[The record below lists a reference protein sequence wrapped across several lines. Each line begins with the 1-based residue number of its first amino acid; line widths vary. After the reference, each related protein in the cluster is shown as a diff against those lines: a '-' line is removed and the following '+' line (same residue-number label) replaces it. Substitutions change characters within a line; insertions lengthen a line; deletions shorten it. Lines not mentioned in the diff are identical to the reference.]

1 MRRGYFLLALALV
14 AAPSLAADGPSVR
27 AAKVWVRPAPPGVTV
42 LAGYLTLEN
51 LTDAPL
57 KLTGA
62 TSPDFAAVEMHQ
74 TVEKDGVASMQP
86 VDDVTIPAR
95 GKVEFVPGGYHLML
109 MQPKKDLGIGSMV
122 TLRLAFSDGSELD
135 IIANLRR
142 DPPAH

>member
-14 AAPSLAADGPSVR
+14 AAPLFAADGPSVR
-27 AAKVWVRPAPPGVTV
+27 ASHVWVRAAPPGVTV
-42 LAGYLTLEN
+42 LAGYFTLEN

-57 KLTGA
+57 KLTAA
-62 TSPDFAAVEMHQ
+62 TSPEFTSVEMHQ

-86 VDDVTIPAR
+86 VDDVSIPAH

-109 MQPKKDLGIGSMV
+109 MQPKKDLGIGSLV
-122 TLRLAFSDGSELD
+122 TLRLVFSDGSELD

>member
-1 MRRGYFLLALALV
+1 MRHGYFLLALALI
-14 AAPSLAADGPSVR
+14 AAPLLAADGPSVR
-27 AAKVWVRPAPPGVTV
+27 ASHVWVRPAPPGVTV

-62 TSPDFAAVEMHQ
+62 ASPEFAAVEMHQ
-74 TVEKDGVASMQP
+74 STVKDGVESMQP
-86 VDDVTIPAR
+86 VDDVAIPAH
-95 GKVEFVPGGYHLML
+95 GKVEFMPGGYHLML

-122 TLRLAFSDGSELD
+122 TLRLNFSDGSELD

>member
-1 MRRGYFLLALALV
+1 MRRGYSLLALVLV
-14 AAPSLAADGPSVR
+14 AAPLFAADGPSVQ
-27 AAKVWVRPAPPGVTV
+27 ASHVWVRPAPPGVTV
-42 LAGYLTLEN
+42 LAGYFTLEN

-62 TSPDFAAVEMHQ
+62 TSPEFAAVEMHQ
-74 TVEKDGVASMQP
+74 STVKDGVESMQA
-86 VDDVTIPAR
+86 VDSVTLPAH

-122 TLRLAFSDGSELD
+122 TLMLTFSDGSELA
-135 IIANLRR
+135 ILANLRR